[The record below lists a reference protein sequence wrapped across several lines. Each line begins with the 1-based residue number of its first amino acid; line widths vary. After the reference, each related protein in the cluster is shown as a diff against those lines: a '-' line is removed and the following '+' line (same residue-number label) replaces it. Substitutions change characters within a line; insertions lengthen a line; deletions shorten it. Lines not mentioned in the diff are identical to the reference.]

1 MVQKRFMA
9 LDCWFPAAQP
19 IEGQVTARPTPQQ
32 TTPRASQQQRK
43 QQKGATSATT
53 ESSTPLAAQLPT
65 LTSSQATI
73 QPIGKAPQ
81 ETRPLSQPIII
92 GSQVAAASSGSTV
105 GWECSFHLGDKVLPS
120 NLYVRTWR
128 NGLGG

>member
-1 MVQKRFMA
+1 MA

-53 ESSTPLAAQLPT
+53 ESSTPPAAQLPT

-92 GSQVAAASSGSTV
+92 GS
-105 GWECSFHLGDKVLPS
+105 
-120 NLYVRTWR
+120 
-128 NGLGG
+128 

>member
-19 IEGQVTARPTPQQ
+19 VEGQVTTPQQ

-43 QQKGATSATT
+43 QQKGATGATT
-53 ESSTPLAAQLPT
+53 ESSTPPAAQLPT

-73 QPIGKAPQ
+73 QLIGKAPQ
-81 ETRPLSQPIII
+81 ETWPLSQPIII
-92 GSQVAAASSGSTV
+92 GS
-105 GWECSFHLGDKVLPS
+105 
-120 NLYVRTWR
+120 
-128 NGLGG
+128 